1 MQNEAGKDVS
11 RALSLPRI
19 FYSHDG
25 HRFVAFVKLRLAS
38 SSAYLLPRCR
48 YHRWTCTSHA
58 SGEWS
63 MLSIASH
70 LPMIHVFA
78 LERSV
83 LVLAAAAQCFSKL
96 LATTAGDNWRMSLQ

>member
-1 MQNEAGKDVS
+1 
-11 RALSLPRI
+11 
-19 FYSHDG
+19 
-25 HRFVAFVKLRLAS
+25 
-38 SSAYLLPRCR
+38 
-48 YHRWTCTSHA
+48 
-58 SGEWS
+58 

-83 LVLAAAAQCFSKL
+83 LVLAAAAQCLGKL